1 MDIARLKEKV
11 ERIEDPRRAWG
22 NLRHKLEAILVI
34 GLAALVCNG
43 SDFEDRESFGVY
55 REAELKKFLEL
66 PNGIP
71 DESTDGHCRRDTE
84 VPGGLYSGGP
94 RQPANSA

>member
-34 GLAALVCNG
+34 GLAAL
-43 SDFEDRESFGVY
+43 EPI
-55 REAELKKFLEL
+55 LK
-66 PNGIP
+66 
-71 DESTDGHCRRDTE
+71 
-84 VPGGLYSGGP
+84 
-94 RQPANSA
+94 